1 MTYANRLAPDA
12 RIAPRLLRDIHHRP
26 MPLLEPGR
34 LTHLQFRRFAGCP
47 VCNLHLQSF
56 RRRIDELE
64 AARVREVVVF
74 HSSPALLQ
82 PHAAALPFAII
93 GDPERRLYAEF
104 GVEAGARALLD
115 PRAWGPILRAIG
127 HAVAGLIR
135 QPSSYAPIETHSTRL
150 GLPADFLIDA
160 DGRVRSCRYGE
171 HVDDQWSVDEVLAL
185 ATELR
190 SVNLSE
196 SGPATFRP

>member
-1 MTYANRLAPDA
+1 MTYANQLAPDA
-12 RIAPRLLRDIHHRP
+12 RITPRLLRDIHDRP
-26 MPLLEPGR
+26 VALPEPGW

-56 RRRIDELE
+56 RRRITELE
-64 AARVREVVVF
+64 AALVREVVVF
-74 HSSPALLQ
+74 HSPAALLL
-82 PHAAALPFAII
+82 PHAAALPFSVI

-115 PRAWGPILRAIG
+115 PRAWGPILRAVG
-127 HAVAGLIR
+127 HTVAGLIR
-135 QPSSYAPIETHSTRL
+135 QPSSYAPIETRSTRL

-160 DGRVRSCRYGE
+160 DGRVRACHYGV

-185 ATELR
+185 ATEGG

-196 SGPATFRP
+196 SDLGASRP